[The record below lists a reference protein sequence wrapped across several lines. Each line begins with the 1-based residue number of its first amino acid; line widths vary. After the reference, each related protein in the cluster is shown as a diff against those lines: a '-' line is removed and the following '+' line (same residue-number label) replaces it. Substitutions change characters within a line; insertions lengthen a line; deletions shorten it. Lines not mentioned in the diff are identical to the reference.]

1 MTFAFFLVFSIYS
14 SLLSSYFFLFS
25 LRMCL
30 LVSLLLVLL
39 FSFLNHFYCLCL
51 ICLISLFSLFDASD
65 FHVQSTLMFWQIK
78 PQEGKKKGKCLSL
91 FFSISL
97 LFLSCSFIHSFV
109 LSLFLALTLPP
120 ILSLSLCLSLC
131 FSLILSAFRYFSVSS
146 YLSFNHPFWVTRNFQ
161 SDRESKALPTGGR
174 QMDTCHESLQS
185 PLSKFVF
192 LVIIIIIMISIVL
205 IIAIII
211 LVFVFLSDKCTN
223 RRKLF

>member
-1 MTFAFFLVFSIYS
+1 MPLISMF
-14 SLLSSYFFLFS
+14 
-25 LRMCL
+25 
-30 LVSLLLVLL
+30 SLLL
-39 FSFLNHFYCLCL
+39 CG
-51 ICLISLFSLFDASD
+51 
-65 FHVQSTLMFWQIK
+65 QIK
-78 PQEGKKKGKCLSL
+78 PQEGKNKEKREM
-91 FFSISL
+91 FISL
-97 LFLSCSFIHSFV
+97 LFYFTFIPLLLFHSFFR
-109 LSLFLALTLPP
+109 SFSFSRPHSPP
-120 ILSLSLCLSLC
+120 ILSLSLC

>member
-1 MTFAFFLVFSIYS
+1 MTFAFLLVFSIYS

-51 ICLISLFSLFDASD
+51 ICLISLFSLFDAFD
-65 FHVQSTLMFWQIK
+65 FHVQSTLMWTNK
-78 PQEGKKKGKCLSL
+78 ATGGQEKKGNVYLSSFLFHFYSFLALSFILSFFL
-91 FFSISL
+91 FFSPSL
-97 LFLSCSFIHSFV
+97 S
-109 LSLFLALTLPP
+109 P

-192 LVIIIIIMISIVL
+192 LVIIIIIMIPIVL

>member
-1 MTFAFFLVFSIYS
+1 
-14 SLLSSYFFLFS
+14 
-25 LRMCL
+25 MCL

-65 FHVQSTLMFWQIK
+65 FHVQFTLMRTNK
-78 PQEGKKKGKCLSL
+78 ATGGQEQRKKGNVYLSSFL
-91 FFSISL
+91 FHFYSSL
-97 LFLSCSFIHSFV
+97 ALSFILSFFLFSRPHS
-109 LSLFLALTLPP
+109 PP
-120 ILSLSLCLSLC
+120 PFSRSLCLSLC

-192 LVIIIIIMISIVL
+192 LVIIIIIMIPIVL